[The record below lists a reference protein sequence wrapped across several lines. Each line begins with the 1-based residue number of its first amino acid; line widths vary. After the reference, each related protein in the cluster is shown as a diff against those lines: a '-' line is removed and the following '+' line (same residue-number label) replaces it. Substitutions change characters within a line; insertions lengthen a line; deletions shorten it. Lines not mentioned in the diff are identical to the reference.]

1 MEVKRKRLQP
11 IIAAVLLQLNASE
24 GERLLSPTEIK
35 SDAED
40 ATNFIDGEVVTK
52 RVCWHNMLSRA
63 EDDRCKTMRKSWGPP
78 NKLPSQTI

>member
-1 MEVKRKRLQP
+1 MEDIGVYVNDGDGTRKRLQP

-40 ATNFIDGEVVTK
+40 ATNFIDV
-52 RVCWHNMLSRA
+52 
-63 EDDRCKTMRKSWGPP
+63 
-78 NKLPSQTI
+78 NKQENGSTYLPVPINRLGWRNI

>member
-40 ATNFIDGEVVTK
+40 ATNFIDGNYGVAICVVVK
-52 RVCWHNMLSRA
+52 YRSNAAACNFRSL
-63 EDDRCKTMRKSWGPP
+63 
-78 NKLPSQTI
+78 